1 MVVCRLSSVVRVAGG
16 GVAVVERGPL
26 TRRVDPGRGP
36 SPIEGLLLAVGFSG
50 HGFKMAH
57 AVGRLVAELLT
68 EGTTTVSG
76 VDPADCRY
84 SRFAEGR
91 PTTSPHPY
99 VGAGEMR

>member
-1 MVVCRLSSVVRVAGG
+1 
-16 GVAVVERGPL
+16 
-26 TRRVDPGRGP
+26 
-36 SPIEGLLLAVGFSG
+36 
-50 HGFKMAH
+50 MAP

-68 EGTTTVSG
+68 EGTTTMSG

-91 PTTSPHPY
+91 PTTSPRPY